1 MKTSL
6 RKTNAVKLLLLSGV
20 AGVLAGCT
28 TIGYR
33 CPLDP
38 NEKPE
43 AATACSS
50 MKEAMT
56 GAKRGTGG
64 KQSVLLDDQGRMV
77 PEELLQAQGV
87 GKPTNVA
94 KITTEPY
101 RKKSGDPVFV
111 QPKVYQVWT
120 QSFQDAEGNL
130 HDGHHAWFN
139 TPGRWAYGSVDRAG
153 TAAGGVAGAGNSMG
167 PARPDVKLPGRI
179 VADPKTTGY
188 KLPTANLPT
197 SSVPAPV
204 PDANPQA
211 QLQQPANQ
219 GAPAMSAQQE
229 RDRAALKNLS
239 NAAGNLGAKPQGRV
253 VTQTPNVTAPQVLW
267 SE

>member
-1 MKTSL
+1 MKNSFS
-6 RKTNAVKLLLLSGV
+6 KAQVVKLLLLSGS
-20 AGVLAGCT
+20 AAVLAGCT
-28 TIGYR
+28 SIGYR

-50 MKEAMT
+50 MNDAMT

-77 PEELLQAQGV
+77 PEELLRAQGV
-87 GKPTNVA
+87 NSKPANIA
-94 KITTEPY
+94 NITAEPY

-139 TPGRWAYGSVDRAG
+139 TPGRWAYGTVDRAG
-153 TAAGGVAGAGNSMG
+153 AAAGGVAGAGNTMG
-167 PARPDVKLPGRI
+167 PARPEAKLPGRV

-197 SSVPAPV
+197 SPAPV
-204 PDANPQA
+204 GDVNPQA
-211 QLQQPANQ
+211 QLQQPANPN
-219 GAPAMSAQQE
+219 APALSAQQE

-239 NAAGNLGAKPQGRV
+239 NAAGNLGNKPQGRV

-267 SE
+267 AE